1 LIVLSKIDLVKL
13 EQVVVLKW
21 SMILNLTGEYDV
33 IFNIIIRNTSVAFS
47 WFFVNRKLFNHSVFF
62 FLFYRIFFGLFSF
75 VYFPTSPILLVI
87 IFFFLLLL
95 YCSILLLFLLS
106 MWMDE

>member
-33 IFNIIIRNTSVAFS
+33 IFNIIIRNTSFAFS

-62 FLFYRIFFGLFSF
+62 FLFYRIFFS
-75 VYFPTSPILLVI
+75 V
-87 IFFFLLLL
+87 
-95 YCSILLLFLLS
+95 CFLLS
-106 MWMDE
+106 IFLLVQFCWS